1 MEPPRIVARAGAA
14 LDPDEARRA
23 LLVRALAA
31 YAMQRWETGDLE
43 RGRDA
48 IRRAQAVLGSLDPS
62 RARERFALM
71 HADVMLAVLRLPP
84 ASGREDLLALEELAA
99 RSGHARRLLP
109 VRAERIAGEVPVL
122 RRPEGICDALLG
134 MFGAAERRTMS
145 LSFATAA
152 RLVAENEEDPRRG
165 TDAVLLTERFAAPRS
180 AEGMFARC
188 LRAVFALRLG
198 RCDEAR
204 AIACAIRTDAQAL
217 GNGRLHGAAAR
228 HLARIALAQHRVGDA
243 QRHVR
248 EALPLLQ
255 RYGTY
260 QSLREANEIARRLG
274 VN

>member
-1 MEPPRIVARAGAA
+1 
-14 LDPDEARRA
+14 
-23 LLVRALAA
+23 
-31 YAMQRWETGDLE
+31 MQRWETGDLE

-84 ASGREDLLALEELAA
+84 ASGRDDLIALEELAA

-122 RRPEGICDALLG
+122 RRPDGICEALLG

-165 TDAVLLTERFAAPRS
+165 TDAAMLTERFAAPRS

-188 LRAVFALRLG
+188 LRANFALRLG

-260 QSLREANEIARRLG
+260 QSLREAGEIARRLG